1 MNFLYQGLIS
11 TIKFVNDYLKKNKEI
26 DLEYFITL
34 PLAYDIIR
42 NLTPCK
48 ELWTKVIFLIFR
60 FTPSDLSL
68 RQRYK

>member
-48 ELWTKVIFLIFR
+48 ELWGERCMVDNLLISPFA
-60 FTPSDLSL
+60 LI
-68 RQRYK
+68 K